1 MNGSP
6 PRQLGDADRVVR
18 IVHLFP
24 DLLSVYG
31 DAGNVRALVVR
42 AQARGIR
49 VTRTTVLADDDV
61 LPSAD
66 LFVIGG
72 GQDRDQA
79 RVASRLRRLGES
91 LEREVGD
98 GAALLAICGGY
109 QSLGRSYRS
118 LGGPV
123 MEGPGLLDVATV
135 GAPGR
140 LVGPVVARLE
150 DPGLHFVRETIVGFE
165 NHSGRTE
172 LGDGSAPLA
181 RIEVG
186 HGNNDHDG
194 TEGVVEA
201 PGVRGLAGLRIGTY
215 LHGPFLPRN
224 PHLADALLR
233 AALARTGQPVE
244 LATLDDTVEWRAH
257 DAHVAGCRRRPITA
271 RLPTPVRRLI
281 EPLQSLV
288 GF

>member
-1 MNGSP
+1 VNGASP
-6 PRQLGDADRVVR
+6 GPLRGDGRVVR

-42 AQARGIR
+42 AEARQIT
-49 VTRTTVLADDDV
+49 VTRATVLADDDV
-61 LPSAD
+61 LPSGD

-72 GQDRDQA
+72 GQDRDQM
-79 RVASRLRRLGES
+79 RVAGRLRRLGAA

-109 QSLGRSYRS
+109 QSLGTSYRS
-118 LGGPV
+118 VDGSV
-123 MEGPGLLDVATV
+123 MAGPGLLDVATV

-150 DPGLHFVRETIVGFE
+150 DPALRSVRDTIVGFE

-172 LGDGSAPLA
+172 LGDESAPLA

-194 TEGVVEA
+194 TEGVLEA
-201 PGVRGLAGLRIGTY
+201 TGVRGLAGLRIGTY

-224 PHLADALLR
+224 PHIADALLR

-244 LATLDDTVEWRAH
+244 LAAIDDAAEWRAH
-257 DAHVAGCRRRPITA
+257 DAHLARCRRRPVTA
-271 RLPTPVRRLI
+271 RLPSRVRRLI
-281 EPLQSLV
+281 EPLQGLV